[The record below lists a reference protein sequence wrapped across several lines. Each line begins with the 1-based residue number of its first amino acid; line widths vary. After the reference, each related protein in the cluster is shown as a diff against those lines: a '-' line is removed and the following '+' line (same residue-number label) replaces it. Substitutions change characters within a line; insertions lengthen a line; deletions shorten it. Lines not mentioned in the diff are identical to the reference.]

1 MVFWGRWGARTHVE
15 CHDGQPS
22 AAGSHPSP
30 IVISPLWQT
39 DGKTIEKN
47 GSAEKWRK
55 CGIVGN
61 CLRWLR
67 SWGLGKS
74 VAERRAADKKQHT
87 ATHYMGSQPLQ
98 CTIWDQEFFWKWWG
112 SESFNSF
119 EDWGKAWRRDE
130 PLIKSSALQSGTIWE
145 SFGND
150 EAEIQRHA
158 KTKTNTKTRDADKK
172 PRRTAMHYMGPGLL
186 RKWWGSKSFYGFEII
201 MHCVLQK
208 VANWS

>member
-87 ATHYMGSQPLQ
+87 AMHYMGSQPLQ

-119 EDWGKAWRRDE
+119 EDWGKAWWRDE
-130 PLIKSSALQSGTIWE
+130 PQIKMAAHCNPALYGNPLEMMKLKYRDMQRQRQIQRQETQIKSHGALQCTIWDRD
-145 SFGND
+145 SLGND
-150 EAEIQRHA
+150 EDQRA
-158 KTKTNTKTRDADKK
+158 S
-172 PRRTAMHYMGPGLL
+172 M
-186 RKWWGSKSFYGFEII
+186 
-201 MHCVLQK
+201 VLK
-208 VANWS
+208 L